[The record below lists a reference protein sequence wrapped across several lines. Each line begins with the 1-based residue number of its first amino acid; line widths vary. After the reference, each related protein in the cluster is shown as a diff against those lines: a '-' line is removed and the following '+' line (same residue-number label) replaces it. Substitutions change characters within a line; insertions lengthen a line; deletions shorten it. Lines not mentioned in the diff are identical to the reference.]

1 MKPGWLALLGAFIA
15 TLGTACMT
23 EVADAQIRCGKFGC
37 YTPSQAAQYGA
48 RAAQG
53 QRAAPSRRA
62 AVDRRAN
69 WRAALRERQR
79 AARVAERERARRPAA
94 AAVVRRPQVA
104 PAAAVALGTTGA
116 AVTGIPVTELD
127 VTRVPALSRDGI
139 RRVQQA
145 LKDKGFDPGPVN
157 GVVGARLRDAV
168 NAFQTR
174 YGIGSNG
181 EVDNQTLLAL
191 GEAELASQSNR

>member
-1 MKPGWLALLGAFIA
+1 MKLAWLALLGAFIA
-15 TLGTACMT
+15 ALGIASMT
-23 EVADAQIRCGKFGC
+23 DVADAQVRCGRFGC
-37 YTPSQAAQYGA
+37 YTPSQASQYGA
-48 RAAQG
+48 RAAQS

-79 AARVAERERARRPAA
+79 AARVAARERARRPAA
-94 AAVVRRPQVA
+94 AAVRRPQVV
-104 PAAAVALGTTGA
+104 PAAAVATAA
-116 AVTGIPVTELD
+116 AVTAIPVSELD
-127 VTRVPALSRDGI
+127 VTRIPALSREGV

-157 GVVGARLRDAV
+157 GVTGARLKDAV
-168 NAFQTR
+168 NAFQAR

>member
-1 MKPGWLALLGAFIA
+1 MKLGWLALLGAFIA
-15 TLGTACMT
+15 SLGIASMT
-23 EVADAQIRCGKFGC
+23 DVADAQVRCGRFGC
-37 YTPSQAAQYGA
+37 YTPSQASQFGA
-48 RAAQG
+48 RATQS
-53 QRAAPSRRA
+53 QQAAPSRRA
-62 AVDRRAN
+62 AVDRKAN

-79 AARVAERERARRPAA
+79 ATRAAERRRPAA

-104 PAAAVALGTTGA
+104 PAAAVAAGATAA
-116 AVTGIPVTELD
+116 AVTGIAVSELD
-127 VTRVPALSRDGI
+127 VTRVPALSREGV

-157 GVVGARLRDAV
+157 GVTGARLKDAV

>member
-1 MKPGWLALLGAFIA
+1 MKLGWLALLGAFIA
-15 TLGTACMT
+15 SLGMT

-37 YTPSQAAQYGA
+37 YTPSQASQFGA

-79 AARVAERERARRPAA
+79 AARVAVARRPQ
-94 AAVVRRPQVA
+94 AV
-104 PAAAVALGTTGA
+104 PAAAVAAGVAAA
-116 AVTGIPVTELD
+116 AVTGGIPVTELD
-127 VTRVPALSRDGI
+127 VTKVPALSRDGI

-157 GVVGARLRDAV
+157 GVVGARLKDAV

-191 GEAELASQSNR
+191 GEADLASQSNR

>member
-1 MKPGWLALLGAFIA
+1 MKLGWLALLGTFIA
-15 TLGTACMT
+15 SLGIASMT
-23 EVADAQIRCGKFGC
+23 DVADAQVRCGRFGC
-37 YTPSQAAQYGA
+37 YTPSQASQYGA
-48 RAAQG
+48 RATQSP
-53 QRAAPSRRA
+53 RAAPSRRA
-62 AVDRRAN
+62 TVDRRAN
-69 WRAALRERQR
+69 DWRAALRERQR
-79 AARVAERERARRPAA
+79 AARVAERRRPAA

-104 PAAAVALGTTGA
+104 PAAAVAAGATAA
-116 AVTGIPVTELD
+116 AVTGIPVSELD
-127 VTRVPALSRDGI
+127 VARIPALSREGV

-157 GVVGARLRDAV
+157 GVTGARLKDAV

>member
-1 MKPGWLALLGAFIA
+1 MKPGWLALLGAVIA
-15 TLGTACMT
+15 LLGIASMT
-23 EVADAQIRCGKFGC
+23 EVADAQVRCGRFGC
-37 YTPSQAAQYGA
+37 YTPSQASQYGA
-48 RAAQG
+48 RAAQS
-53 QRAAPSRRA
+53 QRAAPIRRA
-62 AVDRRAN
+62 AGDRRAN

-79 AARVAERERARRPAA
+79 AARVAARERARRPAA
-94 AAVVRRPQVA
+94 AAVRRPQVV
-104 PAAAVALGTTGA
+104 PAAAVATAA
-116 AVTGIPVTELD
+116 AVTAIPVSELD
-127 VTRVPALSRDGI
+127 VTRIPALSREGV

-157 GVVGARLRDAV
+157 GVTGARLKDAI

>member
-1 MKPGWLALLGAFIA
+1 MKLGRLALLGAFIA
-15 TLGTACMT
+15 SLAIASMT
-23 EVADAQIRCGKFGC
+23 EVADAQVRCGRFGC
-37 YTPSQAAQYGA
+37 YTPSQAPQYGA
-48 RAAQG
+48 RAAQS
-53 QRAAPSRRA
+53 QRAVPSRRA

-79 AARVAERERARRPAA
+79 AARIAARRPAA
-94 AAVVRRPQVA
+94 AAVRRPQLA
-104 PAAAVALGTTGA
+104 PAAAVAAGGTA
-116 AVTGIPVTELD
+116 AALTAIPVSELD
-127 VTRVPALSRDGI
+127 VTRVPALSRDGV

-157 GVVGARLRDAV
+157 GVTGARLKDAV
-168 NAFQTR
+168 NAFQAR

>member
-1 MKPGWLALLGAFIA
+1 MKLAWLALLGAFIA
-15 TLGTACMT
+15 ALGIASMT
-23 EVADAQIRCGKFGC
+23 DVADAQVRCGRFGC
-37 YTPSQAAQYGA
+37 YTPSQASQYGA
-48 RAAQG
+48 RAAQS

-79 AARVAERERARRPAA
+79 AARVAARERARRPAA
-94 AAVVRRPQVA
+94 AAVRRPQVV
-104 PAAAVALGTTGA
+104 PAAAVATAA
-116 AVTGIPVTELD
+116 AVTAIPVSELD
-127 VTRVPALSRDGI
+127 VTRIPALSREGV

-157 GVVGARLRDAV
+157 GVTGARLKDAI

>member
-1 MKPGWLALLGAFIA
+1 MKLAWLALFGAFIA
-15 TLGTACMT
+15 SLGIASMT
-23 EVADAQIRCGKFGC
+23 QVADAQVRCGRFGC
-37 YTPSQAAQYGA
+37 FTPSQASQYGA
-48 RAAQG
+48 RAAQS
-53 QRAAPSRRA
+53 QRAAPSPRA

-79 AARVAERERARRPAA
+79 AARVAARAPAA
-94 AAVVRRPQVA
+94 AAVRRPQAV
-104 PAAAVALGTTGA
+104 PAAAVATGA
-116 AVTGIPVTELD
+116 TAAALTAIPVSELD
-127 VTRVPALSRDGI
+127 VNKVPALSREGV

-157 GVVGARLRDAV
+157 GVTGARLKDAV

>member
-1 MKPGWLALLGAFIA
+1 MKPGWLALLGAVIA
-15 TLGTACMT
+15 LLGIASMT
-23 EVADAQIRCGKFGC
+23 EVADAQVRCGRFGC
-37 YTPSQAAQYGA
+37 YTPSQASQYGA
-48 RAAQG
+48 RAAQS
-53 QRAAPSRRA
+53 QRAAPIRRA

-79 AARVAERERARRPAA
+79 AARVAARRPAA
-94 AAVVRRPQVA
+94 AVVARRPQVV
-104 PAAAVALGTTGA
+104 PAAAVAAGA
-116 AVTGIPVTELD
+116 AAAAGAGIPVTELD
-127 VTRVPALSRDGI
+127 VTKVPALSRDGV

-157 GVVGARLRDAV
+157 GVTGARLKDAV
-168 NAFQTR
+168 NAFQAR